1 MPHQIPRSATPHADV
16 EFRPLPWPQRSGIAL
31 CLSGGGFRA
40 ALFHLGALR
49 RLNEVGILPQVTTVT
64 GVSGGSIMG
73 AFLAEHLPWPKA
85 PLPDAEWDARVA
97 LPFRAFAARNLGTAP
112 VALGYLAAMTNAGI
126 NLLASRC
133 EQRLTRLMLQQLPVS
148 PRYIFGATDLI
159 SGKSRAFDRDSVER
173 WPVAKAVAISSCYP
187 GFFPAFHQAAPER
200 LSLVDGGVDD
210 DHAVEPVWRT
220 HEILLVS
227 DGGNVFHASL
237 GESFAWTLARSGA
250 VIWNQLRE
258 VRKRWLIENFITG
271 EMAGTYW
278 AIDSSA
284 AHYGPAA
291 TTAVPGYSAAL
302 ARDVLGNIRTAYDA
316 FSEGEIAALENH
328 GYFVTEAA
336 TRTHLQPLRRV
347 QAPLKAPHPAWMS
360 ERKVK
365 DALRSSANWWPP
377 RW

>member
-1 MPHQIPRSATPHADV
+1 MPHQIATSVTPHAED
-16 EFRPLPWPQRSGIAL
+16 EFRPLPRGDRAGIAL

-49 RLNEVGILPQVTTVT
+49 RLNELDILSQITTVS
-64 GVSGGSIMG
+64 GVSGGSVIA
-73 AFLAEHLPWPKA
+73 AFLAERLPWPRG
-85 PLPDAEWDARVA
+85 PLPDQEWDERVA
-97 LPFRAFAARNLGTAP
+97 RPFRTFASRNLGTLP
-112 VALGYLAAMTNAGI
+112 VALGYLAPMTNAGV
-126 NLLASRC
+126 NLLARRC
-133 EQRLTRLMLQQLPVS
+133 RERVTGLMLQDLPCP
-148 PRYIFGATDLI
+148 PRFIFGATDLI
-159 SGKSRAFDRDSVER
+159 SGQSRVFDRSSHER

-187 GFFPAFHQAAPER
+187 GFFPAFHQTSPER

-227 DGGNVFHASL
+227 DGGNVFQPSW
-237 GESFAWTLARSGA
+237 GESFLWTLSRSAA
-250 VIWNQLRE
+250 VVWNQLRE

-278 AIDSSA
+278 AIDSSTVN
-284 AHYGPAA
+284 YGTSA
-291 TTAVPGYSAAL
+291 TAPVPGYSPAL

-316 FSEGEIAALENH
+316 FSEAEISALENH
-328 GYFVTEAA
+328 GYFVAEAA
-336 TRTHLQPLRRV
+336 TLRHLKELRRGDP
-347 QAPLKAPHPAWMS
+347 PLKTPHPAWMS

-365 DALRSSANWWPP
+365 EALRKSASWWPP